1 MNIILQKNYPEL
13 GSAGEVVTVKDGYA
27 RNFLIPQGIAVRAD
41 KSARK
46 AMEERKKI
54 EYLRFTKEKRDAE
67 KLAEKISKVSITAK
81 MQAGEED
88 KLFGSVTTQDIVE
101 LMKKKEI
108 EIDRRKIQM
117 DEPIKSLGV
126 YQIPVKLH
134 TEVIAKVKLFVIKE
148 D

>member
-1 MNIILQKNYPEL
+1 MNIILQKNHPVL
-13 GSAGEVVTVKDGYA
+13 GSVGDLIAVKDGYA

-54 EYLRFTKEKRDAE
+54 DNLRFTKEKRGAE
-67 KLAEKISKVSITAK
+67 RLAEQISKVSITAK

-88 KLFGSVTTQDIVE
+88 KLFGSVTTQDIVD
-101 LMKKKEI
+101 LVKQKGI
-108 EIDRRKIQM
+108 EIDRRKIQLN
-117 DEPIKSLGV
+117 EPIKSLGV
-126 YQIPVKLH
+126 YQIPIKLH
-134 TEVIAKVKLFVIKE
+134 TDVFAKVKLFVIKE